1 MTEQAPPPFAEMRSE
16 ESARPGKRGFRLLV
30 ASMILVAGGCERGDE
45 LAPPAEPSV
54 DSTLDAI
61 VLPESSPPSATRFLR
76 ELDGRISGTRLVQDG
91 GPAVQVAV
99 QQEFID
105 ALTRE
110 FGSEGVA
117 AVKLDGAPT
126 ETLDPS
132 RDVAVD
138 SLASAYE
145 DATGAQAALDVILE
159 TTREQLERERQ
170 LSLGDGG
177 SRFRGRFL
185 RGMPLVSYVWRSG
198 RFILHVLAVGAFD
211 EGEIRSMAK
220 GMDERAERSP

>member
-1 MTEQAPPPFAEMRSE
+1 MSRE
-16 ESARPGKRGFRLLV
+16 ESSLVRIGFRLLL
-30 ASMILVAGGCERGDE
+30 AGTILVMGACERGDG
-45 LAPPAEPSV
+45 PSTPAEPSV

-61 VLPESSPPSATRFLR
+61 VLSMSAPPSATRFLR

-91 GPAVQVAV
+91 GPVVQVAV

-126 ETLDPS
+126 EALDPS

-145 DATGAQAALDVILE
+145 DPPGAQAALDVILE
-159 TTREQLERERQ
+159 TTRARLDRERP
-170 LSLGDGG
+170 LALGDGG
-177 SRFRGRFL
+177 SIFRGRFL

-211 EGEIRSMAK
+211 DEEIRSIAE
-220 GMDERAERSP
+220 GMDERAG

>member
-1 MTEQAPPPFAEMRSE
+1 MGRQEMSLGAR
-16 ESARPGKRGFRLLV
+16 ARPVRRGYRLLV
-30 ASMILVAGGCERGDE
+30 AGMILVTACERGDE
-45 LAPPAEPSV
+45 VTPAEPSI
-54 DSTLDAI
+54 DPTLAAI
-61 VLPESSPPSATRFLR
+61 VLSKDSPPSATRFLS

-91 GPAVQVAV
+91 GPAAQVAV
-99 QQEFID
+99 QQRFID

-117 AVKLDGAPT
+117 GVKLDGLPT

-145 DATGAQAALDVILE
+145 DASGAQAALDVILE
-159 TTREQLERERQ
+159 TTRGQLERERQ
-170 LSLGDGG
+170 LTLGDGG
-177 SRFRGRFL
+177 SIFRGRFL

-211 EGEIRSMAK
+211 EEEIRSIAE
-220 GMDERAERSP
+220 GMDERAGGSR

>member
-1 MTEQAPPPFAEMRSE
+1 MSRE
-16 ESARPGKRGFRLLV
+16 ESPREVRMVFRLVL
-30 ASMILVAGGCERGDE
+30 AGMILLTGACGRSHE
-45 LAPPAEPSV
+45 LTTPADPSV
-54 DSTLDAI
+54 DSKLDAI
-61 VLPESSPPSATRFLR
+61 VLPMSAPPSATRFLR

-91 GPAVQVAV
+91 GPVVQVAV
-99 QQEFID
+99 QQEFVD

-138 SLASAYE
+138 SLASSYE
-145 DATGAQAALDVILE
+145 AAAGAQAALDVILE
-159 TTREQLERERQ
+159 TTRARLDRERP
-170 LSLGDGG
+170 LTLGDGG
-177 SRFRGRFL
+177 SLFRGRFL

-211 EGEIRSMAK
+211 EEEIRSIAE
-220 GMDERAERSP
+220 GMDERARRSP

>member
-1 MTEQAPPPFAEMRSE
+1 MRPE
-16 ESARPGKRGFRLLV
+16 ERSRQVRMVFRLLV
-30 ASMILVAGGCERGDE
+30 AGMILVTGACEVGD
-45 LAPPAEPSV
+45 EPSV

-61 VLPESSPPSATRFLR
+61 VLSESAPPSATRFLR
-76 ELDGRISGTRLVQDG
+76 DLDGRISGTRLVQDG

-99 QQEFID
+99 QQRFID

-110 FGSEGVA
+110 FGSQGIA

-126 ETLDPS
+126 EALDPS

-145 DATGAQAALDVILE
+145 DAAGAQAALDVILE
-159 TTREQLERERQ
+159 TTRARLDRERA
-170 LSLGDGG
+170 LALGDGG
-177 SRFRGRFL
+177 SIFRGRFL

-211 EGEIRSMAK
+211 EREIRSIAE
-220 GMDERAERSP
+220 GMDERAA

>member
-1 MTEQAPPPFAEMRSE
+1 MSPE
-16 ESARPGKRGFRLLV
+16 ECSRPVRRGFRLLL
-30 ASMILVAGGCERGDE
+30 AGIILVMGACERGDG
-45 LAPPAEPSV
+45 PSTPAEPSV
-54 DSTLDAI
+54 DSTLHAI
-61 VLPESSPPSATRFLR
+61 VLSMSAPPSATRFLR

-91 GPAVQVAV
+91 GPVVQVAV

-126 ETLDPS
+126 EALDPS

-145 DATGAQAALDVILE
+145 DAAGAQAALDLILE
-159 TTREQLERERQ
+159 TTRARLDREIP
-170 LSLGDGG
+170 LTLGDGG
-177 SRFRGRFL
+177 SIFRGRFL

-211 EGEIRSMAK
+211 DEEIRSIAE
-220 GMDERAERSP
+220 GMDERAG